1 MSLKPHALVVGFF
14 RLLARCAIRHPK
26 QVLFVAALVT
36 LAAAPGILRLKLRTD
51 GHALV
56 SPTAPEV
63 QARKVSCRTVAIFL
77 TSSIEVDTPA
87 TT

>member
-1 MSLKPHALVVGFF
+1 MRSFNLKVQPLVVAFF
-14 RLLARCAIRHPK
+14 GSLSRCAVRHPK
-26 QVLFVAALVT
+26 RLLFVAALVT

-63 QARKVSCRTVAIFL
+63 MPTRPSAIAL
-77 TSSIEVDTPA
+77 AS
-87 TT
+87 TTN